1 MIDLHS
7 HTILSDGILLASEQ
21 ARRAE
26 EQGYQAIALTDHVDA
41 GNIEHVVK
49 CLVSSCR
56 DINANW
62 KIKAVPGVE
71 LTHVPLESIA
81 ELATKARSIGAVI
94 VLVHGETPVEPVI
107 HGTNLWAVKADID
120 ILAHPGLIDAEVVK
134 IAAERGIYLELTT
147 RRGHSLTNGHVARM
161 AKAHGAKLVINTD
174 SHQPGDL
181 MTEELRRL
189 TGLGAG
195 LGLDEFDRAINNSRI
210 LLNRINQYQEGESK

>member
-7 HTILSDGILLASEQ
+7 HTIHSDGILLPSEL

-26 EQGYQAIALTDHVDA
+26 EKGCQAIALTDHVDA
-41 GNIEHVVK
+41 GNLDHVIKSLVAS
-49 CLVSSCR
+49 CL

-62 KIKAVPGVE
+62 KIKTVPGVE
-71 LTHVPLESIA
+71 ITHVPLESID
-81 ELATKARSIGAVI
+81 ELARRARGMGAVI
-94 VLVHGETPVEPVI
+94 VIVHGETPVEPVL

-134 IAAERGIYLELTT
+134 IAAEQGVYLELTT

-161 AKAHGAKLVINTD
+161 AREYGAKLVINTD
-174 SHQPGDL
+174 AHSPGDI
-181 MTEELRRL
+181 MTEDLRRK

-195 LGLDEFDRAINNSRI
+195 LSLDEFDRAINNSRV
-210 LLNRINQYQEGESK
+210 LLNRIDKFQEGESQ